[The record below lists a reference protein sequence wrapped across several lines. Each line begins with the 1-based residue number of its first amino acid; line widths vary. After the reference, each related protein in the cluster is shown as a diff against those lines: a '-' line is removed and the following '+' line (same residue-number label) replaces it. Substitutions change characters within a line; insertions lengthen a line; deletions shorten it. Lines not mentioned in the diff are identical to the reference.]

1 MLENY
6 FKTAWRNLK
15 RNKAYTFINVIGLML
30 GIASSILIFS
40 LLSYHLSFDNFHNNT
55 DRIYRIV
62 SNYQYDG
69 STEYQQGVQQPLGE
83 AFRNDFSFADKVAR
97 VVFYSKALIV
107 VNDEKDIKKFN
118 EEKGVAFAE
127 PEFFDI
133 FNFPLLYGN
142 KRTALK
148 EPNSAII
155 TERLAKEYFGNE
167 NVLGKIISYSFSG
180 KKLDFRVT
188 GILKDLPNNTDRK
201 QEIYVSYSSL
211 KDRDPRLTQNNNWH
225 SVRSTMQC
233 FILLKPGVNKT
244 DVEKLFPAFEKKYL
258 DAGSAK
264 ITTYKLQPLSEIH
277 FNTDYDGYVDK
288 KYLWA
293 LGFIGLFLIVT
304 ACVNF
309 INLATAQA
317 LNRSKEVGVRKVLGS
332 LRPQL
337 FWQFIAETFLITL
350 SALVLAYCIA
360 EVTLPYL
367 NGLFKTEVAI
377 NIFSNIRLVAFLVLL
392 TVVVVFL
399 SGSYPGII
407 LSKFKP
413 VTALKGKLS
422 QNYIGGFSLRRM
434 LVVTQFIIS
443 QLLIIATI
451 VVASQIHFSKTS
463 DLGFNKNAIVML
475 PVPLTDS
482 TGKTRMQTLENNL
495 RQVSGVEGISFCSDA
510 PAAEAVHSADFT
522 YNNETKI
529 EPFQVSLKN
538 GDDDYLQT
546 FSIKLIAGRNVF
558 PSDSVN
564 EILVN
569 ETLVRKLNLKSPRD
583 IINKSLEI
591 GDKKELVVGVVK
603 DFYTQSFHS
612 DIDPVCIIPSY
623 SGYSNCAVKINLK
636 DTKQAL
642 TAFQKIWNEN
652 YPEYLYSF
660 QFLDDRIAKF
670 YELDDML
677 LRLTEVFAGIA
688 IFIGCLGLY
697 GLISFMALQKMKEIG
712 VRKVLGATV
721 QNILWMFG
729 KEFSN
734 LLIIAFIIAA
744 PVAWWAMNTYLQSFK
759 YRIQIGAGIFLMAIA
774 LTFIISF
781 VTVGYRAIKAAIAN
795 PVKSLRTE

>member
-1 MLENY
+1 MIKSY
-6 FKTAWRNLK
+6 FKTAWRNLTRHK
-15 RNKAYTFINVIGLML
+15 TYAAINIIGLSL
-30 GIASSILIFS
+30 GIACSILIFTIVA
-40 LLSYHLSFDNFHNNT
+40 YHLSFENFNHHK
-55 DRIYRIV
+55 DRIYRVV
-62 SNYQYDG
+62 SNYQYDDG
-69 STEYQQGVQQPLGE
+69 TEYQQGVQQPLGE
-83 AFRNDFSFADKVAR
+83 AFRNDFSFAGKVAR
-97 VVFYSKALIV
+97 VVFYNNAFIM
-107 VNDEKDIKKFN
+107 VNDENGIKKFN

-142 KRTALK
+142 KKTALE

-155 TERLAKEYFGNE
+155 TQRLAKKYFGQE
-167 NVLGKIISYSFSG
+167 EALGKIISYSFSG
-180 KKLDFRVT
+180 KKLDFRIT

-201 QEIYVSYSSL
+201 QEIYVSYSNL
-211 KDRDPRLTQNNNWH
+211 KDRDPQLTRDDNWH
-225 SVRSTMQC
+225 SVRHTMQC
-233 FILLKPGVNKT
+233 FILLKPGVSKT
-244 DVEKLFPAFEKKYL
+244 DVEKAFPAFEKKYL

-264 ITTYKLQPLSEIH
+264 VTTYKLQPLSGIH

-309 INLATAQA
+309 VNLATAQA
-317 LNRSKEVGVRKVLGS
+317 LNRSKEVGVRKALGS
-332 LRPQL
+332 RRPQL

-350 SALVLAYCIA
+350 SALVLAYGIA
-360 EVTLPYL
+360 ELTLPFL
-367 NGLFKTEVAI
+367 NNLFKTEVAI
-377 NIFSNIRLVAFLVLL
+377 NIFSNVQLVAFLLL
-392 TVVVVFL
+392 LMVVVVFL

-407 LSKFKP
+407 LSKFKA
-413 VTALKGKLS
+413 VVALKGKLS
-422 QNYIGGFSLRRM
+422 QNHVGGFSLRRM

-443 QLLIIATI
+443 LVLIIGTI

-482 TGKTRMQTLENNL
+482 TGKARMQTLENSL
-495 RQVSGVEGISFCSDA
+495 RQVSGVENISFCSDA

-522 YNNETKI
+522 YGNETKI

-538 GDDDYLQT
+538 GDEHYLQT
-546 FSIKLIAGRNVF
+546 FGIKLIAGRNVS
-558 PSDSVN
+558 PSDAAQ

-569 ETLVRKLNLKSPRD
+569 ETLVKKLNLKNPQD
-583 IINKSLEI
+583 IINKNLKI
-591 GDKKELVVGVVK
+591 GNKKEWVVGVVK
-603 DFYTQSFHS
+603 DFYTQSLHS

-623 SGYSNCAVKINLK
+623 QGYSNCAVKINLK
-636 DTKQAL
+636 DTKPAL
-642 TAFQKIWNEN
+642 TAFKKIWNEN

-670 YELDDML
+670 YERDDTML
-677 LRLTEVFAGIA
+677 TLTEAFACIA

-697 GLISFMALQKMKEIG
+697 GLISFMAVQKTKEIG
-712 VRKVLGATV
+712 VRKVLGASV

-729 KEFSN
+729 KEFSS
-734 LLIIAFIIAA
+734 LLIIAFMIAA
-744 PVAWWAMNTYLQSFK
+744 PIGWWAMNRYLQDFK
-759 YRIQIGAGIFLMAIA
+759 YRIQIGVGVFALAITITLVIA
-774 LTFIISF
+774 LI
-781 VTVGYRAIKAAIAN
+781 TVGYRSVKAAIAN